1 MYTFCLFEEQH
12 LLVAACIIVMPG
24 VIVTIIKTYSHL
36 SHEPLRCLICCP
48 SVNIWQSFAGIPSV
62 MWSESTEHVDAEGF
76 AIPFTHTHLLTIPL
90 LDCFYIHV
98 CYDMTTSEWM
108 RHDKIRKV
116 GYLTSAWL
124 DAEWVTLFLLC
135 ACSWMAMVWQK
146 CLNPAFQDR
155 LDWVAP
161 THQFSAFNQITHWFN
176 QITTW
181 QKQMYL
187 TKVVT
192 HAELTVILSATCFIL
207 RLKRF
212 KVGRVA
218 VEFSSLGA
226 TAPVPYFWTS
236 YVESRTD
243 FCSASYIPAWL
254 PNRKQWNMG
263 KSEQNNWLSHGVLSF
278 FPPFF

>member
-1 MYTFCLFEEQH
+1 MTHHPIVGLLLYTCL
-12 LLVAACIIVMPG
+12 LW
-24 VIVTIIKTYSHL
+24 YDY
-36 SHEPLRCLICCP
+36 
-48 SVNIWQSFAGIPSV
+48 IW
-62 MWSESTEHVDAEGF
+62 VDAPRQDKKSRLF
-76 AIPFTHTHLLTIPL
+76 DVCLARCWMSHSLPF
-90 LDCFYIHV
+90 V
-98 CYDMTTSEWM
+98 CMLMDGYGMTKMFESCIS
-108 RHDKIRKV
+108 R
-116 GYLTSAWL
+116 L
-124 DAEWVTLFLLC
+124 
-135 ACSWMAMVWQK
+135 
-146 CLNPAFQDR
+146 R

-278 FPPFF
+278 FPPLLLILSRCSFYIEVLYLTVWIWKHQMVNCLPLQARSSFNDAFKFFSFLLLR

>member
-1 MYTFCLFEEQH
+1 MTHHPIVGLLLYTCL
-12 LLVAACIIVMPG
+12 LW
-24 VIVTIIKTYSHL
+24 YDY
-36 SHEPLRCLICCP
+36 
-48 SVNIWQSFAGIPSV
+48 IW
-62 MWSESTEHVDAEGF
+62 VDAPRQDKKSRLF
-76 AIPFTHTHLLTIPL
+76 DVCLARCWMSHSLPF
-90 LDCFYIHV
+90 V
-98 CYDMTTSEWM
+98 CMLMDGYGMTKMFESCIS
-108 RHDKIRKV
+108 R
-116 GYLTSAWL
+116 L
-124 DAEWVTLFLLC
+124 
-135 ACSWMAMVWQK
+135 
-146 CLNPAFQDR
+146 R

-218 VEFSSLGA
+218 VEFSNLGA

-263 KSEQNNWLSHGVLSF
+263 RSEQNNWLSHGVLSF
-278 FPPFF
+278 FPPSFNIVLLQLLHRSSVFDSVNMETPDG